1 MIETRPQKSRERA
14 LLIGLEKQGVSKW
27 DLHDSLDELREL
39 ANSAGA
45 EVVDT
50 VTQKLQKPTAPY
62 YIGRG
67 KAESIKESCQDQQ
80 VTSVI
85 FNDELSPAQGRN
97 LENLFARK
105 VLDRTQLI
113 LDIFAQ
119 RARSREGRL
128 QIELAQ
134 LQYLLPRLT
143 RMWHHLSRQTGGIG
157 TRGPGETQLEV
168 DRRRVQERIARLERE
183 LESVRKTRAIQRQG
197 RKRHQWP
204 VAAVVGYTNAGKST
218 LLNLLTGADVVAEDK
233 LFATLDPTTR
243 SFVLPNKQRVLLTD
257 TVGFLRKLPHTLI
270 ESFKATLEEVSEA
283 DLLIHIADLSHPR
296 VDEQM
301 EAVDRVIKELDAYG
315 KQTLIVFNKIDNL
328 ANREVVDSYLK
339 RFPGSVAISAR
350 TGEGVNKLVQALEGA
365 LSSWRLRSRF
375 RIPANESALIA
386 EIHRVGHVLELRYEG
401 NDALIV
407 AHVPPD
413 LAQKLERYAERRAQ
427 AILAATILR
436 AASLRTL
443 DSRLRAI
450 CDQPS
455 RLFGVAAKFRG
466 SPIINLILTGRG
478 IFRFGGRA
486 SKVPIR
492 PQGTT
497 GTFVSATSIPSPC
510 LKGIIEPV
518 RVRPPSGKMM
528 KIAFSS
534 CNLRRNSARACGPQF
549 FRHIGKALSMIAENT
564 LTAVV

>member
-1 MIETRPQKSRERA
+1 MIETRPKKTHERA
-14 LLIGLEKQGVSKW
+14 LLIGLEKHGVSKW
-27 DLHDSLDELREL
+27 DLQDSLEELAEL

-50 VTQKLQKPTAPY
+50 ITQKLEKPTAPY
-62 YIGRG
+62 YIGKG
-67 KAESIKESCQDQQ
+67 KAESLKPALHDRQ

-85 FNDELSPAQGRN
+85 FDDELSPAQGRN
-97 LENLFARK
+97 LENLLSRK

-183 LESVRKTRAIQRQG
+183 LESVRKTRAVQRQG

-218 LLNLLTGADVVAEDK
+218 LLNLLTGADVVAENK

-283 DLLIHIADLSHPR
+283 DLLIHVVDLSHSR
-296 VDEQM
+296 VDDQI
-301 EAVDRVIKELDAYG
+301 EAVESVIKELNAFG
-315 KQTLIVFNKIDNL
+315 KQTVIVFNKIDNL
-328 ANREVVDSYLK
+328 ANRDLIDTYLR

-350 TGEGVNKLVQALEGA
+350 TGENVNKLVQTLQDT
-365 LSSWRLRSRF
+365 LSAWRLRSHF
-375 RIPANESALIA
+375 KIPASESALIA
-386 EIHRVGHVLELRYEG
+386 EIHRVGHVLELKYEE
-401 NDALIV
+401 NDTVIV
-407 AHVPPD
+407 AHVPPE
-413 LAQKLERYAERRAQ
+413 LGQKL
-427 AILAATILR
+427 
-436 AASLRTL
+436 
-443 DSRLRAI
+443 
-450 CDQPS
+450 
-455 RLFGVAAKFRG
+455 AKF
-466 SPIINLILTGRG
+466 
-478 IFRFGGRA
+478 A
-486 SKVPIR
+486 
-492 PQGTT
+492 TT
-497 GTFVSATSIPSPC
+497 
-510 LKGIIEPV
+510 
-518 RVRPPSGKMM
+518 
-528 KIAFSS
+528 
-534 CNLRRNSARACGPQF
+534 
-549 FRHIGKALSMIAENT
+549 
-564 LTAVV
+564 

>member
-1 MIETRPQKSRERA
+1 MIETRPKKTHERA

-27 DLHDSLDELREL
+27 DLQDSLAELAEL

-45 EVVDT
+45 GVVDT

-62 YIGRG
+62 YIGKG
-67 KAESIKESCQDQQ
+67 KAESIKDSLQDRQ

-97 LENLFARK
+97 LENLLARK

-143 RMWHHLSRQTGGIG
+143 RMWDHLSRQTGGIG

-283 DLLIHIADLSHPR
+283 DLLIHIVDLSHPR

-301 EAVDRVIKELDAYG
+301 EAVDGVIKELDAFG
-315 KQTLIVFNKIDNL
+315 KQTLIVFNKTDAVDNPDL
-328 ANREVVDSYLK
+328 IESCLK

-350 TGEGVNKLVQALEGA
+350 TGAGVGDLVRALQEA
-365 LSSWRLRSRF
+365 LASWRLRSRF
-375 RIPANESALIA
+375 RIPSNESSLIA
-386 EIHRVGHVLELRYEG
+386 EIHRVGHVLELKYEG
-401 NDALIV
+401 NDAVIV
-407 AHVPPD
+407 AHVPPH
-413 LAQKLERYAERRAQ
+413 LEQKLADYTAQ
-427 AILAATILR
+427 
-436 AASLRTL
+436 
-443 DSRLRAI
+443 
-450 CDQPS
+450 
-455 RLFGVAAKFRG
+455 
-466 SPIINLILTGRG
+466 
-478 IFRFGGRA
+478 
-486 SKVPIR
+486 
-492 PQGTT
+492 
-497 GTFVSATSIPSPC
+497 
-510 LKGIIEPV
+510 E
-518 RVRPPSGKMM
+518 
-528 KIAFSS
+528 
-534 CNLRRNSARACGPQF
+534 
-549 FRHIGKALSMIAENT
+549 
-564 LTAVV
+564 

>member
-1 MIETRPQKSRERA
+1 MIETRPKRTHERA
-14 LLIGLEKQGVSKW
+14 LLIGLEHEGVSKW
-27 DLHDSLDELREL
+27 DLRDSLEELAEL

-62 YIGRG
+62 YIGKG
-67 KAESIKESCQDQQ
+67 KAESLKDSLRDRQ

-97 LENLFARK
+97 LENLLARK
-105 VLDRTQLI
+105 VIDRTQLI

-183 LESVRKTRAIQRQG
+183 LEAVRKTRAVQRQG

-218 LLNLLTGADVVAEDK
+218 LLNLLTGADVVAENK

-270 ESFKATLEEVSEA
+270 ESFQATLEEVREA
-283 DLLIHIADLSHPR
+283 DLLIHIVDLSHQR

-301 EAVDRVIKELDAYG
+301 NAVDAVIKELDAFG

-328 ANREVVDSYLK
+328 TDRDLAETYVK
-339 RFPGSVAISAR
+339 RFPESVAISAR
-350 TGEGVNKLVQALEGA
+350 TGEGVDKLVRALQQA

-375 RIPANESALIA
+375 RIPSNQTALVA

-401 NDALIV
+401 NDAVIV
-407 AHVPPD
+407 AHVPPH
-413 LAQKLERYAERRAQ
+413 LEQKLSQ
-427 AILAATILR
+427 
-436 AASLRTL
+436 
-443 DSRLRAI
+443 
-450 CDQPS
+450 
-455 RLFGVAAKFRG
+455 
-466 SPIINLILTGRG
+466 
-478 IFRFGGRA
+478 
-486 SKVPIR
+486 
-492 PQGTT
+492 
-497 GTFVSATSIPSPC
+497 
-510 LKGIIEPV
+510 
-518 RVRPPSGKMM
+518 
-528 KIAFSS
+528 FSE
-534 CNLRRNSARACGPQF
+534 L
-549 FRHIGKALSMIAENT
+549 
-564 LTAVV
+564 

>member
-1 MIETRPQKSRERA
+1 MIETRPMRTQERA
-14 LLIGLEKQGVSKW
+14 LLIGLERQGVSKW
-27 DLHDSLDELREL
+27 ELRDSLEELREL
-39 ANSAGA
+39 ASSAGA
-45 EVVDT
+45 KVVDT
-50 VTQKLQKPTAPY
+50 VTQKLPKPTAPY

-67 KAESIKESCQDQQ
+67 KAESIKDSCQNQQ

-105 VLDRTQLI
+105 VVDRTQLI

-183 LESVRKTRAIQRQG
+183 LEAVRKTRAIQREG

-283 DLLIHIADLSHPR
+283 DLLIHIVDLSHPR

-301 EAVDRVIKELDAYG
+301 QAVDGVIKELNAYG

-328 ANREVVDSYLK
+328 PNRELADSYLN

-350 TGEGVNKLVQALEGA
+350 TGEGLDRLVQALEDA

-401 NDALIV
+401 SDAVIV
-407 AHVPPD
+407 AHVPPH
-413 LAQKLERYAERRAQ
+413 LEQKLANYA
-427 AILAATILR
+427 
-436 AASLRTL
+436 
-443 DSRLRAI
+443 
-450 CDQPS
+450 
-455 RLFGVAAKFRG
+455 
-466 SPIINLILTGRG
+466 
-478 IFRFGGRA
+478 
-486 SKVPIR
+486 
-492 PQGTT
+492 
-497 GTFVSATSIPSPC
+497 
-510 LKGIIEPV
+510 
-518 RVRPPSGKMM
+518 
-528 KIAFSS
+528 
-534 CNLRRNSARACGPQF
+534 ARD
-549 FRHIGKALSMIAENT
+549 
-564 LTAVV
+564 

>member
-1 MIETRPQKSRERA
+1 MIETRPKKTHERA

-27 DLHDSLDELREL
+27 DLRDSLEEL
-39 ANSAGA
+39 AELASSAGA

-50 VTQKLQKPTAPY
+50 VTQKLAKPTAPY
-62 YIGRG
+62 YIGKG
-67 KAESIKESCQDQQ
+67 KAESLKPGLEDRQ

-85 FNDELSPAQGRN
+85 FDDELSPAQGRN
-97 LENLFARK
+97 LENLLSRK

-168 DRRRVQERIARLERE
+168 DRRRVQERISRLERE
-183 LESVRKTRAIQRQG
+183 LESVRKTRAVQRQG

-218 LLNLLTGADVVAEDK
+218 LLNLLTGADLVAVDK

-283 DLLIHIADLSHPR
+283 DLLIHIVDLAHAR
-296 VDEQM
+296 VDDQI
-301 EAVDRVIKELDAYG
+301 EAVEGVIKELDAFG

-328 ANREVVDSYLK
+328 ANRELIDSYLK

-350 TGEGVNKLVQALEGA
+350 TGENVGKLVQALQDA
-365 LSSWRLRSRF
+365 LSAWRLRSRF
-375 RIPANESALIA
+375 QIPASESALIA
-386 EIHRVGHVLELRYEG
+386 EIHRVGHVLELKYEG
-401 NDALIV
+401 NDAILV
-407 AHVPPD
+407 AHVPPE
-413 LAQKLERYAERRAQ
+413 LAHKLERFA
-427 AILAATILR
+427 
-436 AASLRTL
+436 
-443 DSRLRAI
+443 
-450 CDQPS
+450 
-455 RLFGVAAKFRG
+455 
-466 SPIINLILTGRG
+466 NL
-478 IFRFGGRA
+478 
-486 SKVPIR
+486 
-492 PQGTT
+492 
-497 GTFVSATSIPSPC
+497 
-510 LKGIIEPV
+510 
-518 RVRPPSGKMM
+518 
-528 KIAFSS
+528 
-534 CNLRRNSARACGPQF
+534 
-549 FRHIGKALSMIAENT
+549 
-564 LTAVV
+564 

>member
-1 MIETRPQKSRERA
+1 MDSAPKAFGAPKSFGGSRTGMIETRPQKTQERA
-14 LLIGLEKQGVSKW
+14 LLIGLEKEGVSKW
-27 DLHDSLDELREL
+27 DLQDSLDELREL

-45 EVVDT
+45 KVVDT
-50 VTQKLQKPTAPY
+50 VTQKLRKPTAPY

-67 KAESIKESCQDQQ
+67 KAESIKDSCQDQQ

-85 FNDELSPAQGRN
+85 FDDELSPAQGRN

-183 LESVRKTRAIQRQG
+183 LESVRKVRSVQRQG

-218 LLNLLTGADVVAEDK
+218 LLNLMTGADVVTEDK

-270 ESFKATLEEVSEA
+270 ESFKATLEEVVEA
-283 DLLIHIADLSHPR
+283 DLLIHVVDLSHPR
-296 VDEQM
+296 VDEHI
-301 EAVDRVIKELDAYG
+301 EAVNSVTKELGAFG
-315 KQTLIVFNKIDNL
+315 KQTLMVFNKIDALRNPDL
-328 ANREVVDSYLK
+328 VDVYRN

-350 TGEGVNKLVQALEGA
+350 TGEGVNQLVQAFEGA

-375 RIPANESALIA
+375 RIPTNESALIA
-386 EIHRVGHVLELRYEG
+386 EIHRVGHVLELRYEE

-413 LAQKLERYAERRAQ
+413 LAQKLERYAEQ
-427 AILAATILR
+427 
-436 AASLRTL
+436 
-443 DSRLRAI
+443 
-450 CDQPS
+450 
-455 RLFGVAAKFRG
+455 
-466 SPIINLILTGRG
+466 
-478 IFRFGGRA
+478 
-486 SKVPIR
+486 
-492 PQGTT
+492 
-497 GTFVSATSIPSPC
+497 
-510 LKGIIEPV
+510 
-518 RVRPPSGKMM
+518 
-528 KIAFSS
+528 
-534 CNLRRNSARACGPQF
+534 
-549 FRHIGKALSMIAENT
+549 
-564 LTAVV
+564 

>member
-1 MIETRPQKSRERA
+1 MIETRPQKTQERA

-27 DLHDSLDELREL
+27 DLRDSLDELREL

-67 KAESIKESCQDQQ
+67 KAESIKDSCQDQQ

-85 FNDELSPAQGRN
+85 FDDELSPAQGRN

-183 LESVRKTRAIQRQG
+183 LEAVRKTRAIQREG
-197 RKRHQWP
+197 RKRRQWP

-218 LLNLLTGADVVAEDK
+218 LLNLLTGADVVTEDK

-270 ESFKATLEEVSEA
+270 ESFKATLEEVREA
-283 DLLIHIADLSHPR
+283 DLLLHVADLSHPR
-296 VDEQM
+296 LDEQM
-301 EAVDRVIKELDAYG
+301 AAVDAVTKELDAYG

-328 ANREVVDSYLK
+328 PNRELAESYLK
-339 RFPGSVAISAR
+339 RFSGSVAISAR
-350 TGEGVNKLVQALEGA
+350 TGEGVNDLVQALEHT

-375 RIPANESALIA
+375 RISATESALIA
-386 EIHRVGHVLELRYEG
+386 EIHRVGHVLELRYDD
-401 NDALIV
+401 NDAVIL

-413 LAQKLERYAERRAQ
+413 LAQKLERYAE
-427 AILAATILR
+427 
-436 AASLRTL
+436 
-443 DSRLRAI
+443 
-450 CDQPS
+450 
-455 RLFGVAAKFRG
+455 G
-466 SPIINLILTGRG
+466 
-478 IFRFGGRA
+478 
-486 SKVPIR
+486 
-492 PQGTT
+492 
-497 GTFVSATSIPSPC
+497 
-510 LKGIIEPV
+510 
-518 RVRPPSGKMM
+518 
-528 KIAFSS
+528 
-534 CNLRRNSARACGPQF
+534 
-549 FRHIGKALSMIAENT
+549 
-564 LTAVV
+564 

>member
-1 MIETRPQKSRERA
+1 MDLAPNSVGGRNEEMIETGPRKSRERA

-67 KAESIKESCQDQQ
+67 KAESIKESCQDQH

-85 FNDELSPAQGRN
+85 FYDELSPAQGRN

-183 LESVRKTRAIQRQG
+183 LEAVRKTRAIQRQG

-218 LLNLLTGADVVAEDK
+218 LLNLLTGADVVAENK

-283 DLLIHIADLSHPR
+283 DLLIHIVDLSHPR

-328 ANREVVDSYLK
+328 TSREGVDSYLK
-339 RFPGSVAISAR
+339 RFPASVAISAR
-350 TGEGVNKLVQALEGA
+350 TGEGVNQLVHALEGA

-375 RIPANESALIA
+375 RIPANESALLA
-386 EIHRVGHVLELRYEG
+386 EIHRVGHVLELRYEE

-413 LAQKLERYAERRAQ
+413 LTQKLERYAEH
-427 AILAATILR
+427 
-436 AASLRTL
+436 S
-443 DSRLRAI
+443 
-450 CDQPS
+450 
-455 RLFGVAAKFRG
+455 
-466 SPIINLILTGRG
+466 
-478 IFRFGGRA
+478 
-486 SKVPIR
+486 
-492 PQGTT
+492 
-497 GTFVSATSIPSPC
+497 
-510 LKGIIEPV
+510 
-518 RVRPPSGKMM
+518 
-528 KIAFSS
+528 
-534 CNLRRNSARACGPQF
+534 
-549 FRHIGKALSMIAENT
+549 
-564 LTAVV
+564 

>member
-1 MIETRPQKSRERA
+1 MIETRPQKTHERA
-14 LLIGLEKQGVSKW
+14 LLIGLEKEGVSKW
-27 DLHDSLDELREL
+27 DLRDSLEELAEL

-50 VTQKLQKPTAPY
+50 VTQKLPKPTAPY

-67 KAESIKESCQDQQ
+67 KAESIKDACQDRR
-80 VTSVI
+80 VTSII
-85 FNDELSPAQGRN
+85 FDDELSPAQGRN
-97 LENLFARK
+97 LENLLARK

-168 DRRRVQERIARLERE
+168 DRRRVQDRIARLERE
-183 LESVRKTRAIQRQG
+183 LEAVRKTRAIHRQG

-243 SFVLPNKQRVLLTD
+243 SFVLPNKQRLLLTD

-283 DLLIHIADLSHPR
+283 DLLIHIVDLGHPR

-301 EAVDRVIKELDAYG
+301 EAVDNVIKELGAFG
-315 KQTLIVFNKIDNL
+315 KQTLMVFNKIDLL
-328 ANREVVDSYLK
+328 ANDDAIDVYLK
-339 RFPGSVAISAR
+339 KFPGSVAISAR
-350 TGEGVNKLVQALEGA
+350 KGIGVSGLVQALQEELGA
-365 LSSWRLRSRF
+365 WRLRSHF
-375 RIPANESALIA
+375 RVPLSEAGLIA

-401 NDALIV
+401 EFAVIV
-407 AHVPPD
+407 AHTPPQ
-413 LAQKLERYAERRAQ
+413 LQQR
-427 AILAATILR
+427 LAAF
-436 AASLRTL
+436 
-443 DSRLRAI
+443 AI
-450 CDQPS
+450 
-455 RLFGVAAKFRG
+455 
-466 SPIINLILTGRG
+466 
-478 IFRFGGRA
+478 
-486 SKVPIR
+486 
-492 PQGTT
+492 
-497 GTFVSATSIPSPC
+497 
-510 LKGIIEPV
+510 
-518 RVRPPSGKMM
+518 
-528 KIAFSS
+528 
-534 CNLRRNSARACGPQF
+534 
-549 FRHIGKALSMIAENT
+549 
-564 LTAVV
+564 

>member
-1 MIETRPQKSRERA
+1 MIETSPHKKQERA
-14 LLIGLEKQGVSKW
+14 LLIGLEKEGVSKW
-27 DLHDSLDELREL
+27 DLRDSMEEL
-39 ANSAGA
+39 AELASSAGA

-50 VTQKLQKPTAPY
+50 VTQKLRKPTAPY
-62 YIGRG
+62 YIGKG
-67 KAESIKESCQDQQ
+67 KAEWIKDSLQDRQ

-97 LENLFARK
+97 LENLLARK

-183 LESVRKTRAIQRQG
+183 LEAVRKTRAVQRQG

-218 LLNLLTGADVVAEDK
+218 LLNLLTGADVVATDR

-243 SFVLPNKQRVLLTD
+243 SLVLPNKQRVLLTD

-283 DLLIHIADLSHPR
+283 DLLIHIVDLSHPR

-301 EAVDRVIKELDAYG
+301 QAVDNVIKELDAFG

-328 ANREVVDSYLK
+328 ENGAGGSRATWTGKPERVDEPGGESINRELSETYVK

-350 TGEGVNKLVQALEGA
+350 TGEGVDKLVQALQEA

-375 RIPANESALIA
+375 RIPSNESAVIA
-386 EIHRVGHVLELRYEG
+386 EIHRAGHVLELKYEG
-401 NDALIV
+401 DDALIV
-407 AHVPPD
+407 AHVPPE
-413 LAQKLERYAERRAQ
+413 LAQKLDRYASQ
-427 AILAATILR
+427 
-436 AASLRTL
+436 S
-443 DSRLRAI
+443 
-450 CDQPS
+450 
-455 RLFGVAAKFRG
+455 
-466 SPIINLILTGRG
+466 
-478 IFRFGGRA
+478 
-486 SKVPIR
+486 
-492 PQGTT
+492 
-497 GTFVSATSIPSPC
+497 
-510 LKGIIEPV
+510 
-518 RVRPPSGKMM
+518 
-528 KIAFSS
+528 
-534 CNLRRNSARACGPQF
+534 
-549 FRHIGKALSMIAENT
+549 
-564 LTAVV
+564 

>member
-1 MIETRPQKSRERA
+1 MFETRPKKAQERA
-14 LLIGLEKQGVSKW
+14 LLIGLEKDGVSKW
-27 DLHDSLDELREL
+27 DLRDSMEELREL

-45 EVVDT
+45 EVVGT
-50 VTQKLQKPTAPY
+50 ITQKLPKPTAPY
-62 YIGRG
+62 YIGKG
-67 KAESIKESCQDQQ
+67 KAELIKNSLQDRE

-85 FNDELSPAQGRN
+85 FDDELSPAQGRN
-97 LENLFARK
+97 LETLLARK

-183 LESVRKTRAIQRQG
+183 LESVRKTRAVQRQG

-218 LLNLLTGADVVAEDK
+218 LLNLLTGADVVAVDK

-270 ESFKATLEEVSEA
+270 ESFKATLEEVTEA
-283 DLLIHIADLSHPR
+283 DLLIHIVDLSHPR
-296 VDEQM
+296 ADEQM
-301 EAVDRVIKELDAYG
+301 DAVDAVIKEIDAFG
-315 KQTLIVFNKIDNL
+315 KQTLIVFNKIDHL
-328 ANREVVDSYLK
+328 KNRELADIYAK

-350 TGEGVNKLVQALEGA
+350 TGEGVDKLVHALQEA
-365 LSSWRLRSRF
+365 LSSWRLRTRF
-375 RIPANESALIA
+375 RIPSNESALIA
-386 EIHRVGHVLELRYEG
+386 EIHRVGHVLELKYEE

-407 AHVPPD
+407 AHVPPE
-413 LAQKLERYAERRAQ
+413 LAQKLER
-427 AILAATILR
+427 
-436 AASLRTL
+436 
-443 DSRLRAI
+443 
-450 CDQPS
+450 
-455 RLFGVAAKFRG
+455 F
-466 SPIINLILTGRG
+466 
-478 IFRFGGRA
+478 
-486 SKVPIR
+486 
-492 PQGTT
+492 
-497 GTFVSATSIPSPC
+497 
-510 LKGIIEPV
+510 
-518 RVRPPSGKMM
+518 
-528 KIAFSS
+528 
-534 CNLRRNSARACGPQF
+534 
-549 FRHIGKALSMIAENT
+549 AL
-564 LTAVV
+564 

>member
-1 MIETRPQKSRERA
+1 MIETRPQKTQERA
-14 LLIGLEKQGVSKW
+14 LLIGLEKEGVSKW
-27 DLHDSLDELREL
+27 DLQDSLEELREL
-39 ANSAGA
+39 ASSAGA
-45 EVVDT
+45 KVVDT
-50 VTQKLQKPTAPY
+50 VTQKLPRPTAPY

-67 KAESIKESCQDQQ
+67 KAESIKDSCQDQQ

-183 LESVRKTRAIQRQG
+183 LEAVRKTRAIQREG

-218 LLNLLTGADVVAEDK
+218 LLNLLTGADVVAENK

-283 DLLIHIADLSHPR
+283 DLLIHIVDLSHSR

-301 EAVDRVIKELDAYG
+301 EAVDGVIKELDAYG

-328 ANREVVDSYLK
+328 PNRELADSYLK
-339 RFPGSVAISAR
+339 RFPQSAAISAR
-350 TGEGVNKLVQALEGA
+350 TGEGVNKLVQALEDA
-365 LSSWRLRSRF
+365 LRSWRLRSRF
-375 RIPANESALIA
+375 RIPSNEAALIA

-401 NDALIV
+401 SDAVIV
-407 AHVPPD
+407 AHVPPE
-413 LAQKLERYAERRAQ
+413 LAQKLERFAE
-427 AILAATILR
+427 
-436 AASLRTL
+436 
-443 DSRLRAI
+443 
-450 CDQPS
+450 
-455 RLFGVAAKFRG
+455 G
-466 SPIINLILTGRG
+466 
-478 IFRFGGRA
+478 
-486 SKVPIR
+486 
-492 PQGTT
+492 
-497 GTFVSATSIPSPC
+497 
-510 LKGIIEPV
+510 
-518 RVRPPSGKMM
+518 
-528 KIAFSS
+528 
-534 CNLRRNSARACGPQF
+534 
-549 FRHIGKALSMIAENT
+549 
-564 LTAVV
+564 

>member
-1 MIETRPQKSRERA
+1 MIEIRPRKTHERA
-14 LLIGLEKQGVSKW
+14 LLIGLEQAGVTKW
-27 DLHDSLDELREL
+27 DLQDSLEEL
-39 ANSAGA
+39 AELASSAGA

-50 VTQKLQKPTAPY
+50 ITQKLQKPTAPY
-62 YIGRG
+62 YIGKG
-67 KAESIKESCQDQQ
+67 KAELIKESLQDRR

-85 FNDELSPAQGRN
+85 FDDELSPAQGRN
-97 LENLFARK
+97 LENLLARK

-143 RMWHHLSRQTGGIG
+143 KMWHHLSRQTGGIG

-218 LLNLLTGADVVAEDK
+218 LLNLLTGADVVAENK

-283 DLLIHIADLSHPR
+283 DLLIHVVDLGHPR

-301 EAVDRVIKELDAYG
+301 QAVDNVIKELGAFG
-315 KQTLIVFNKIDNL
+315 KQTVTVFNKIDQLTNPEL
-328 ANREVVDSYLK
+328 ADTYPK
-339 RFPGSVAISAR
+339 RFPNSVAISAL
-350 TGEGVNKLVQALEGA
+350 TGEGVGNLVLALQDA
-365 LSSWRLRSRF
+365 LSAWRLRSRF
-375 RIPANESALIA
+375 KIPASESALIA
-386 EIHRVGHVLELRYEG
+386 EIHRVGHVLDLRYEG
-401 NDALIV
+401 NDATII

-413 LAQKLERYAERRAQ
+413 LAQKLERFA
-427 AILAATILR
+427 
-436 AASLRTL
+436 
-443 DSRLRAI
+443 
-450 CDQPS
+450 P
-455 RLFGVAAKFRG
+455 
-466 SPIINLILTGRG
+466 
-478 IFRFGGRA
+478 
-486 SKVPIR
+486 
-492 PQGTT
+492 
-497 GTFVSATSIPSPC
+497 
-510 LKGIIEPV
+510 
-518 RVRPPSGKMM
+518 
-528 KIAFSS
+528 
-534 CNLRRNSARACGPQF
+534 
-549 FRHIGKALSMIAENT
+549 
-564 LTAVV
+564 

>member
-1 MIETRPQKSRERA
+1 MRLSNRSREKHAALSRKRMFEVQSKKVQERA
-14 LLIGLEKQGVSKW
+14 LLIGLEQEGITKW
-27 DLHDSLDELREL
+27 DLRDSLEELREL

-45 EVVDT
+45 HVVDT
-50 VTQKLQKPTAPY
+50 VTQKLPKPTAPF
-62 YIGRG
+62 YIGKG
-67 KAESIKESCQDQQ
+67 KAELIKESFQDQH

-85 FNDELSPAQGRN
+85 FDNELSPAQGRN
-97 LENLFARK
+97 LENLFSRK

-183 LESVRKTRAIQRQG
+183 LEAVRKTRAIQRQG

-283 DLLIHIADLSHPR
+283 DLLIHIVDLSHPR

-328 ANREVVDSYLK
+328 TSREGVDSYLK
-339 RFPGSVAISAR
+339 RFPASVAISAR
-350 TGEGVNKLVQALEGA
+350 TGEGVNQLVHALEGA

-375 RIPANESALIA
+375 RIPANESALLA
-386 EIHRVGHVLELRYEG
+386 EIHRVGHVLELRYEE
-401 NDALIV
+401 NDAVIV

-413 LAQKLERYAERRAQ
+413 LAQKLERYAEH
-427 AILAATILR
+427 
-436 AASLRTL
+436 S
-443 DSRLRAI
+443 
-450 CDQPS
+450 
-455 RLFGVAAKFRG
+455 
-466 SPIINLILTGRG
+466 
-478 IFRFGGRA
+478 
-486 SKVPIR
+486 
-492 PQGTT
+492 
-497 GTFVSATSIPSPC
+497 
-510 LKGIIEPV
+510 
-518 RVRPPSGKMM
+518 
-528 KIAFSS
+528 
-534 CNLRRNSARACGPQF
+534 
-549 FRHIGKALSMIAENT
+549 
-564 LTAVV
+564 

>member
-1 MIETRPQKSRERA
+1 MIETQRAKPQERA
-14 LLIGLEKQGVSKW
+14 ILIGLETEGVSKW
-27 DLHDSLDELREL
+27 DLRDSMDELREL

-45 EVVDT
+45 EVVDS
-50 VTQKLQKPTAPY
+50 VTQKLDRPTAPY
-62 YIGRG
+62 YIGKG
-67 KAESIKESCQDQQ
+67 KAELLRDEIQKQR

-85 FNDELSPAQGRN
+85 FDDELSPAQGRN
-97 LENLFARK
+97 LETLLSRK

-183 LESVRKTRAIQRQG
+183 LEAVRKTRAVQRQG

-218 LLNLLTGADVVAEDK
+218 LLNLLTGADVIAADR

-243 SFVLPNKQRVLLTD
+243 SFTLPNKQRVLLTD

-270 ESFKATLEEVSEA
+270 ESFKATLEEVHEA
-283 DLLIHIADLSHPR
+283 DLLIHVADLSHPR

-301 EAVDRVIKELDAYG
+301 EAVDSVIKELDAYG
-315 KQTLIVFNKIDNL
+315 KQTLLVFNKIDNL
-328 ANREVVDSYLK
+328 TDRDRVQSYLQ

-350 TGEGVNKLVQALEGA
+350 TGENVSGLVQTLENA
-365 LSSWRLRSRF
+365 LSAWRLRSHF

-386 EIHRVGHVLELRYEG
+386 EIHRIGHVLELRYEG
-401 NDALIV
+401 ELVDVV
-407 AHVPPD
+407 AHVPPQ
-413 LAQKLERYAERRAQ
+413 LEQRLTRFAAQ
-427 AILAATILR
+427 
-436 AASLRTL
+436 
-443 DSRLRAI
+443 
-450 CDQPS
+450 
-455 RLFGVAAKFRG
+455 
-466 SPIINLILTGRG
+466 
-478 IFRFGGRA
+478 
-486 SKVPIR
+486 
-492 PQGTT
+492 
-497 GTFVSATSIPSPC
+497 
-510 LKGIIEPV
+510 
-518 RVRPPSGKMM
+518 
-528 KIAFSS
+528 
-534 CNLRRNSARACGPQF
+534 
-549 FRHIGKALSMIAENT
+549 
-564 LTAVV
+564 

>member
-1 MIETRPQKSRERA
+1 MIETRPKKTQERA
-14 LLIGLEKQGVSKW
+14 LLIGLEKRGVSKW
-27 DLHDSLDELREL
+27 DLQDSLEELAEL

-50 VTQKLQKPTAPY
+50 ITQKLQKPTAPY
-62 YIGRG
+62 YIGKG
-67 KAESIKESCQDQQ
+67 KAEEIKDSFLERE

-85 FNDELSPAQGRN
+85 FDDELSPAQGRN
-97 LENLFARK
+97 LENLLARK

-143 RMWHHLSRQTGGIG
+143 RMWDHLSRQTGGIG

-183 LESVRKTRAIQRQG
+183 LEAVRKTRAVQRQG

-204 VAAVVGYTNAGKST
+204 VASVVGYTNAGKST
-218 LLNLLTGADVVAEDK
+218 LLNLLTGADVVAENR

-283 DLLIHIADLSHPR
+283 DLLIHIVDLSHPR
-296 VDEQM
+296 VDDQM
-301 EAVDRVIKELDAYG
+301 EAVEGVIKELDAFG
-315 KQTLIVFNKIDNL
+315 KQTVIVFNKIDNL
-328 ANREVVDSYLK
+328 KNRELADTYTE

-350 TGEGVNKLVQALEGA
+350 TGEGVNKLVQALQDA
-365 LSSWRLRSRF
+365 LSAWRLRSRF
-375 RIPANESALIA
+375 RIPASESAMIA

-401 NDALIV
+401 EGALIV
-407 AHVPPD
+407 AHVPPE
-413 LAQKLERYAERRAQ
+413 LAQKLERYAEQ
-427 AILAATILR
+427 A
-436 AASLRTL
+436 
-443 DSRLRAI
+443 
-450 CDQPS
+450 
-455 RLFGVAAKFRG
+455 
-466 SPIINLILTGRG
+466 
-478 IFRFGGRA
+478 
-486 SKVPIR
+486 
-492 PQGTT
+492 
-497 GTFVSATSIPSPC
+497 
-510 LKGIIEPV
+510 
-518 RVRPPSGKMM
+518 
-528 KIAFSS
+528 
-534 CNLRRNSARACGPQF
+534 
-549 FRHIGKALSMIAENT
+549 
-564 LTAVV
+564 